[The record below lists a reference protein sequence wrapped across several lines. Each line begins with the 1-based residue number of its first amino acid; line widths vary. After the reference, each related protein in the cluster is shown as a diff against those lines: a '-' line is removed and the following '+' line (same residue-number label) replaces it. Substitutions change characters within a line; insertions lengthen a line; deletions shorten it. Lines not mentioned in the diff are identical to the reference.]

1 MFDSQT
7 LTSWVLLPLLI
18 FSARAFDVSL
28 GTLRIIF
35 IAQGYT
41 KWAPLVGFFETLIWL
56 LIVNEALV
64 HVSNPLCAVAYA
76 GGFATGNAVGL
87 KLEGRLAMGRRLI
100 RVILPNGYEPGED
113 RGPDVVAELR
123 AGGFG
128 VTVVH
133 GEGLKGPVRILFTVV
148 KRADVPRAMALV
160 EKSHPHAFLSV
171 EDVRHASG
179 PSFPGPLSPASGRL
193 PWHWLGKSR

>member
-1 MFDSQT
+1 
-7 LTSWVLLPLLI
+7 
-18 FSARAFDVSL
+18 
-28 GTLRIIF
+28 
-35 IAQGYT
+35 
-41 KWAPLVGFFETLIWL
+41 
-56 LIVNEALV
+56 
-64 HVSNPLCAVAYA
+64 
-76 GGFATGNAVGL
+76 
-87 KLEGRLAMGRRLI
+87 
-100 RVILPNGYEPGED
+100 
-113 RGPDVVAELR
+113 VVAELR

>member
-1 MFDSQT
+1 MLDPQT
-7 LTSWVLLPLLI
+7 LHAWVLLPLLI
-18 FSARAFDVSL
+18 FSARAFDVTL

-41 KWAPLVGFFETLIWL
+41 KFAPLVGFFETLIWL

-64 HVSNPLCAVAYA
+64 HVSNPLCAIAYA

-87 KLEGRLAMGRRLI
+87 KLEEKLAMGRRLV

-113 RGPDVVAELR
+113 PRPDVVADLR
-123 AGGFG
+123 AEGFG
-128 VTVVH
+128 VTEVH

-148 KRADVPRAMALV
+148 QRSDVRKATSIV
-160 EKSHPHAFLSV
+160 ERCHPNAFLSV
-171 EDVRHASG
+171 EDVRHASA
-179 PSFPGPLSPASGRL
+179 PSFPGPLAPVSGRL
-193 PWHWLGKSR
+193 PWHWLAKSR